1 MAAKFK
7 IDGSSL
13 TRNNFADVLIDEV
26 IYNKV
31 LHYPDSNRKLKV
43 IEGKVSTKNIIPDMG
58 HGRPIDFSHIRTYS
72 LMCQMLRT
80 IFIAL
85 VIEFQDN
92 IADMVRYVFFTRQGL
107 KYLSLYYN
115 KLKQIK
121 MRL

>member
-13 TRNNFADVLIDEV
+13 TRNNFADLLIDEV

-31 LHYPDSNRKLKV
+31 LYYPDSNRKLKV
-43 IEGKVSTKNIIPDMG
+43 IKGKVSTKSFILDMG
-58 HGRPIDFSHIRTYS
+58 HGRPIDFSHITSTYS
-72 LMCQMLRT
+72 LMCQMS

-92 IADMVRYVFFTRQGL
+92 ITDMVRYVF
-107 KYLSLYYN
+107 
-115 KLKQIK
+115 
-121 MRL
+121 